1 MAPPTA
7 PTSAGTVRPTREL
20 ASTYA
25 TGDKSYADLA
35 AAVGC
40 SKALVGQI
48 IAEGQPTSIERAE
61 AIADALGAPVSR
73 LFRHK
78 NGDPIGGA

>member
-1 MAPPTA
+1 MATQTA
-7 PTSAGTVRPTREL
+7 TGTVRPTREL
-20 ASTYA
+20 AAAYA
-25 TGDKSYADLA
+25 AGTKSYADLA
-35 AAVGC
+35 TAAGC

-48 IAEGQPTSIERAE
+48 IGKGQPTSLERAE
-61 AIADALGAPVSR
+61 AIAEALGQPVGR